1 FTLLMKTKLNPF
13 EVTSKKNTLHLAY
26 WTGSWVLTVA
36 IASFG
41 PKLIWDNDIT
51 ISLLF
56 IVINIIIGV
65 GMILMNRKFMNGL
78 DEMQRK
84 VCLDAMAIAIGVGL
98 VGGISYSMLDQVNV
112 IAFPAEIAHLLI
124 LMGITYIIA
133 IVVGNYRYK

>member
-1 FTLLMKTKLNPF
+1 METKLNPF
-13 EVTSKKNTLHLAY
+13 EVTSKKNTLQLAY
-26 WTGSWVLTVA
+26 WTLGWVLTVA
-36 IASFG
+36 ISSFG
-41 PKLIWDNDIT
+41 PKLIWENNIT

-84 VCLDAMAIAIGVGL
+84 VCLDAMAIALGVGL
-98 VGGISYSMLDQVNV
+98 VGGISYSMLDQTNL
-112 IAFPAEIAHLLI
+112 ISFPAEIAHLLI

-133 IVVGNYRYK
+133 IVVGNIRYK

>member
-1 FTLLMKTKLNPF
+1 METKFNTF
-13 EVTSKKNTLHLAY
+13 EITSKKNTLYLAY
-26 WTGSWVLTVA
+26 WTAGWILTVA

-41 PKLIWDNDIT
+41 PKLIWDNNIT

-56 IVINIIIGV
+56 IAINIIIGV
-65 GMILMNRKFMNGL
+65 GMILMNRKYMNGL

-84 VCLDAMAIAIGVGL
+84 VCLDGMAIALGVGL
-98 VGGISYSMLDQVNV
+98 VGGISYSVLDQVN
-112 IAFPAEIAHLLI
+112 IIPFPAEIAHLLM